1 MKDTTET
8 ANAGAPDLRKHL
20 LVTALAS
27 LKPQITLLDAC
38 LAANRIDWANE
49 TVVTIRSIADKALG
63 VPLPSSAEGTGEA
76 GTKTTARKRLP
87 PPTPDQIAEVVR
99 SMIGSQPLA
108 GFDGP
113 LVAVSFNG
121 HHLKVDKA
129 ESMYVPILE
138 IVKRAHIVMVQETNV
153 DALRVIA
160 KKAGYGLNVS
170 HRNNREQANGILF
183 HPRLQW
189 LGDAPYYHDYLL
201 EVPGHPEYKVTLRP
215 ALQRRVKDLV
225 TGFVFDVLDWH
236 GKSNVGGPDET
247 RPIRRHQFEM
257 LVEDLAKQLTTSPY
271 KSRKVTTASVPA
283 TGTEPG
289 TASGDSAPAAAT
301 PGTDAAGG
309 ATTDK
314 VNPRTVLIDPKE
326 ETAPL
331 GAVLLGG
338 DFNCP
343 IQLATT
349 TEIEPLVAAGL
360 KLVPTTNGG
369 WSYRYKTDGGQFD
382 GFFARGF
389 PEGSISTC
397 WIPAFPETKRD
408 SYFYSIVSD
417 HLPVFMTIQPPAK
430 PAAAVPAVAEIA
442 TTSDGAQGDDSK
454 K

>member
-1 MKDTTET
+1 MKESTET

-20 LVTALAS
+20 LETALAS
-27 LKPQITLLDAC
+27 LRPQITLLDAC
-38 LAANRIDWANE
+38 LATGRIDWANE

-63 VPLPSSAEGTGEA
+63 VQLPAVEGATEGEP
-76 GTKTTARKRLP
+76 KTTRKRLP
-87 PPTPDQIAEVVR
+87 PPTPEQIAEVVR
-99 SMIGSQPLA
+99 SMISSQPLA

-113 LVAVSFNG
+113 LVVVSFNG

-129 ESMYVPILE
+129 ESMYIPILE
-138 IVKRAHIVMVQETNV
+138 IVKRAHIVMVQESNV

-215 ALQRRVKDLV
+215 ALQRRVKDLT
-225 TGFVFDVLDWH
+225 TGFVFDIIDWH
-236 GKSNVGGPDET
+236 GKSNVGGPEGT

-257 LVEDLAKQLTTSPY
+257 LVADLDKQVTTSPY
-271 KSRKVTTASVPA
+271 KSRQVTTATLGTPA
-283 TGTEPG
+283 ETGPASDA
-289 TASGDSAPAAAT
+289 TA
-301 PGTDAAGG
+301 TDASKG
-309 ATTDK
+309 ATTGK

-326 ETAPL
+326 ETASL
-331 GAVLLGG
+331 GAVILGG

-369 WSYRYKTDGGQFD
+369 WSYRYKTEGGQFD

-389 PEGSISTC
+389 PEGAISTC

-408 SYFYSIVSD
+408 SYFYSLVSD

-430 PAAAVPAVAEIA
+430 PATAEA
-442 TTSDGAQGDDSK
+442 TTPAAAGEDTTTGGNAGDGAK
-454 K
+454 KE

>member
-1 MKDTTET
+1 MTDTTET
-8 ANAGAPDLRKHL
+8 TAAAAAPDLRKQL
-20 LVTALAS
+20 LETALAS

-49 TVVTIRSIADKALG
+49 TVVAIRAIADKALG
-63 VPLPSSAEGTGEA
+63 VSLPKVDAVEG
-76 GTKTTARKRLP
+76 KTTRKRLP
-87 PPTPDQIAEVVR
+87 PPTPEQIAEVVR
-99 SMIGSQPLA
+99 SMIASQPLA

-113 LVAVSFNG
+113 LVAISFNG

-129 ESMYVPILE
+129 ESMIIPILE
-138 IVKRAHIVMVQETNV
+138 IVKRGHIVMVQETNV
-153 DALRVIA
+153 DALRLIA

-215 ALQRRVKDLV
+215 ALQRRVKDL
-225 TGFVFDVLDWH
+225 TSGFVFDVIDWH

-257 LVEDLAKQLTTSPY
+257 LVGDLDKQSTTSPY
-271 KSRKVTTASVPA
+271 KSRKVTTATVGA
-283 TGTEPG
+283 D
-289 TASGDSAPAAAT
+289 ASAAAT
-301 PGTDAAGG
+301 GSEAADGN
-309 ATTDK
+309 ATAGNAK
-314 VNPRTVLIDPKE
+314 PHTVTIDPAE

-331 GAVLLGG
+331 GALLLGG

-360 KLVPTTNGG
+360 KLVPTADGG
-369 WSYRYKTDGGQFD
+369 WSYRYKTEGGQFD

-389 PEGSISTC
+389 AEGAISTC

-417 HLPVFMTIQPPAK
+417 HLPVFMTIQVPAK
-430 PAAAVPAVAEIA
+430 PAVAEAAPAADGTTNGA
-442 TTSDGAQGDDSK
+442 TTAAAGDK
-454 K
+454 KD